1 MDNKFSS
8 IIKRSLKVTASYITA
23 FILICVFSASVF
35 GLARENT
42 PKAMPW
48 LSFFTFLILF
58 YGVYNEMRSLGVKES
73 RPQYNINPSKF
84 KGLLYGTIGVIPI
97 LIIQLIALAIRIDE
111 PFEIL
116 KRRIF
121 QLVSG
126 PLYWLARLLGNE
138 IYHYFASLVTII
150 VMAFLGYFAGYN
162 KFYLTTWLKKT
173 LGTKRDKKA

>member
-48 LSFFTFLILF
+48 LSFATFLILF
-58 YGVYNEMRSLGVKES
+58 YGVYTEMRSLGVKES

-97 LIIQLIALAIRIDE
+97 LIVQLIALAIRIDE

-138 IYHYFASLVTII
+138 IHHYFAALVSII
-150 VMAFLGYFAGYN
+150 IMAFLGYFAGHK
-162 KFYLTTWLKKT
+162 KFYLTTWLKET
-173 LGTKRDKKA
+173 LGTKKDKKA

>member
-1 MDNKFSS
+1 MDNNFSS
-8 IIKRSLKVTASYITA
+8 IVKRSLKVTASYITA

>member
-8 IIKRSLKVTASYITA
+8 IVKRSLKVTASYITA

-162 KFYLTTWLKKT
+162 KFSLTTWLKKT

>member
-8 IIKRSLKVTASYITA
+8 IVKRSLKVTASYITA

>member
-1 MDNKFSS
+1 
-8 IIKRSLKVTASYITA
+8 
-23 FILICVFSASVF
+23 
-35 GLARENT
+35 
-42 PKAMPW
+42 MPW